1 MSMENVSMATKME
14 DVWHWL
20 GYSRNSE
27 MPLASLE
34 IPDNDIV
41 DNFQGAMELMPQEV
55 EALADKV
62 TKLHHLPFPKASD
75 QEILQFEEILA
86 RNAKICSTNYGFKAK
101 FMKATK
107 ITNVNL
113 VACHFLTNTI

>member
-1 MSMENVSMATKME
+1 M
-14 DVWHWL
+14 
-20 GYSRNSE
+20 
-27 MPLASLE
+27 
-34 IPDNDIV
+34 NDTI

-55 EALADKV
+55 EVLADKV
-62 TKLHHLPFPKASD
+62 TKLQHLPFTNASD

-86 RNAKICSTNYGFKAK
+86 RNAKRCATNYGFKAK

-113 VACHFLTNTI
+113 VVNPFLMMQEIKNKYGKIFDEDVMEDQIYEK